1 MINHKKVSIDF
12 TNYGHN
18 IYDLVIPL
26 SITLKKLISLVI
38 EDLELTIY
46 ILPNKAEILGKNILI
61 NENEYLSDTQI
72 ANGDIIK
79 FI

>member
-1 MINHKKVSIDF
+1 M
-12 TNYGHN
+12 
-18 IYDLVIPL
+18 
-26 SITLKKLISLVI
+26 I